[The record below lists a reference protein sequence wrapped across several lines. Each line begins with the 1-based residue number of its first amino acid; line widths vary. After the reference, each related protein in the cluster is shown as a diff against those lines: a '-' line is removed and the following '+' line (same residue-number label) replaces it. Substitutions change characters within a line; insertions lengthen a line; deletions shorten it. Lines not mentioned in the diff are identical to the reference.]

1 MTKKTAT
8 KAAKSAKL
16 KVRKGDKVTV
26 ITGRDKGKTGE
37 ILRVDPKRGRVLVQG
52 VNMIKRHQG
61 PSQTNPGGIIEKEA
75 SLHVSNVAHI
85 DPKSDKPTRVGYRL
99 DSGGRKVRFAKR
111 SGELIDL

>member
-1 MTKKTAT
+1 MAKKTT
-8 KAAKSAKL
+8 AKSAKL
-16 KVRKGDKVTV
+16 KVKKGDKVTV

-52 VNMIKRHQG
+52 VNMVKRHQG
-61 PSQTNPGGIIEKEA
+61 PTQTSPGGIVEREA

-85 DPKSDKPTRVGYRL
+85 DPKSNQPTRIGYRIET
-99 DSGGRKVRFAKR
+99 GGRKVRFAKR

>member
-1 MTKKTAT
+1 MAKKTAT
-8 KAAKSAKL
+8 AKGAKL
-16 KVRKGDKVTV
+16 KVKKGDKVTV

-37 ILRVDPKRGRVLVQG
+37 ILRVEPKRGRVLVQG

-61 PSQTNPGGIIEKEA
+61 PTQTNPGGIIEKEA

-85 DPKSDKPTRVGYRL
+85 DPKSNQPTRVGYRT

>member
-1 MTKKTAT
+1 MAKKTAT
-8 KAAKSAKL
+8 AKAAKL
-16 KVRKGDKVTV
+16 KIRKGDKVTV

-52 VNMIKRHQG
+52 VNMVKRHQG
-61 PSQTNPGGIIEKEA
+61 PSQTTPGGIIEKEA

-85 DPKSDKPTRVGYRL
+85 DPKSNQPTRIGYRT

>member
-1 MTKKTAT
+1 MTKKTT
-8 KAAKSAKL
+8 KTKGAKL
-16 KVRKGDKVTV
+16 KVRKGDRVTV
-26 ITGRDKGKTGE
+26 ITGRDKGKSGE

-61 PSQTNPGGIIEKEA
+61 PSQASPGGIIEKEA

-85 DPKSDKPTRVGYRL
+85 DPKSNKPTRVGYRT
-99 DSGGRKVRFAKR
+99 DTGGRKVRFAKR

>member
-1 MTKKTAT
+1 MAKKTAT
-8 KAAKSAKL
+8 AKGAKL
-16 KVRKGDKVTV
+16 KVKKGDKVTV

-52 VNMIKRHQG
+52 VNMVKRHQG

-75 SLHVSNVAHI
+75 TLHVSNVAHI
-85 DPKSDKPTRVGYRL
+85 DPKSNQPTRVGYRI

>member
-1 MTKKTAT
+1 MAKKTAT
-8 KAAKSAKL
+8 AKGAKL
-16 KVRKGDKVTV
+16 KVKKGDKVTV

-52 VNMIKRHQG
+52 VNMVKRHQG

-75 SLHVSNVAHI
+75 SLHVSNVANLA
-85 DPKSDKPTRVGYRL
+85 PKPNQPTRVGYRIET
-99 DSGGRKVRFAKR
+99 GGRKVRFDKR

>member
-1 MTKKTAT
+1 MAKKTAT
-8 KAAKSAKL
+8 TKGAKL

-52 VNMIKRHQG
+52 VNMIKRHRG

-85 DPKSDKPTRVGYRL
+85 DPKSNQPTRVGYRI
-99 DSGGRKVRFAKR
+99 DSGGRKVRFARR

>member
-1 MTKKTAT
+1 MAKKTAT
-8 KAAKSAKL
+8 AKGAKL

-52 VNMIKRHQG
+52 VNMVKRHQG
-61 PSQTNPGGIIEKEA
+61 PTQTNPGGIIEKEA

-85 DPKSDKPTRVGYRL
+85 DPKSNQPTRIGYRI

>member
-1 MTKKTAT
+1 MAKKIAPA
-8 KAAKSAKL
+8 KAAKL

-52 VNMIKRHQG
+52 VNMVKRHQG
-61 PSQTNPGGIIEKEA
+61 PSQTSPGGIIEKEA
-75 SLHVSNVAHI
+75 SLHISNVAHI
-85 DPKSDKPTRVGYRL
+85 DPKSDQPTRIGYRIEA
-99 DSGGRKVRFAKR
+99 GGRKVRFAKR